1 MSSRIFALDIRE
13 AGLYAVLVRTGLK
26 ENRLENHVY
35 VDFEDA
41 PDPEHELEWA
51 VEKTVAAVD
60 PAGAYC
66 LVSIPPSRVSFRN
79 ITIPF
84 KGRKKIKQILPFE
97 LEPTL
102 PFEIDQVKLD
112 FMTVRQQDQTDLIA
126 AAVEKH
132 GLEHILDV
140 LDQNGIYPGYV
151 TTGGLTEALCVAGKT
166 ASGLKDFLFVD
177 NDRTSATVCL
187 AVSGKVCLVR
197 TLHKIVRAGEPDSN
211 AKELGTGI
219 RRMISAF
226 ESIYDMEFEP
236 EKLLLSGLDA
246 KDPVFVSSFEND
258 LEIKASCLDLQAD
271 TDLNITFPEGM
282 QPGPEANGSLCL
294 VGVETAGIKPFNF
307 GRRHSAAEK
316 YWSENR
322 TRLITTGILCLLVFI
337 LFMSRAATEAHF
349 LRKQVSTIDR
359 SILELYKET
368 FPGEKGIVDP
378 LEQMRAKL
386 GRAQGEDGFTEQAG
400 SEILNV
406 DILHDISRLI
416 PEETDLVI
424 NRFVRDEGGVQIS
437 GLSSTFNTVDDAKA
451 HLERSQYL
459 SNLSISSANM
469 DNRTEK
475 IRFRIRADL
484 AGRGQ

>member
-13 AGLYAVLVRTGLK
+13 AGLCAVLVKTGLK

-35 VDFEDA
+35 VDFA
-41 PDPEHELEWA
+41 VVSDPEHELERA
-51 VEKTVAAVD
+51 VEKAVEAVD

-126 AAVEKH
+126 AAVEKQR
-132 GLEHILDV
+132 LEHLLDV
-140 LDQNGIYPGYV
+140 LDQNGIYPDYV
-151 TTGGLTEALCVAGKT
+151 TTGGLTEALCVAGRT

-187 AVSGKVCLVR
+187 VVSGKVCLVR
-197 TLHKIVRAGEPDSN
+197 TLRKIVRAGEPDSN
-211 AKELGTGI
+211 AKELGPGI
-219 RRMISAF
+219 RRMVSAF

-246 KDPVFVSSFEND
+246 KDPVFVSSLEKD

-271 TDLNITFPEGM
+271 TELNITFPEGT
-282 QPGPEANGSLCL
+282 QPGPEANGALCL
-294 VGVETAGIKPFNF
+294 VGVEIAGIKPFNF
-307 GRRHSAAEK
+307 GRRHSTAEK

-322 TRLITTGILCLLVFI
+322 ARIITTGILCLLVFI
-337 LFMSRAATEAHF
+337 LFMSRAATEVHF
-349 LRKQVSTIDR
+349 LRKQVSAAD
-359 SILELYKET
+359 SAILEFYRST
-368 FPGEKGIVDP
+368 FPGEERIVDP

-386 GRAQGEDGFTEQAG
+386 GRAQGEDSFSGQAG
-400 SEILNV
+400 SEVLNI

-437 GLSSTFNTVDDAKA
+437 GLSSTFNAVDDAKA
-451 HLERSQYL
+451 YLEGSEYL

-469 DNRTEK
+469 DKRAEK
-475 IRFRIRADL
+475 VRFRIKADL
-484 AGRGQ
+484 AGDGQ